1 MPQILLPSR
10 SPTSGTCPLVLFTRS
25 MERLTVAEALPMNQV
40 IQRQQ
45 FLNRE
50 SRAGWDRY
58 AVHRAHVM
66 DHLTRCRAARG
77 RRLCLLGAGNCNDLD
92 LATLLREFREVH
104 LVDLDGDALAEAA
117 VRQACATQSGLHL
130 HVADVSGIAHQLG
143 RLAAAAPLSPAELDA
158 TVRAAATAPLPPIDA
173 PFDVVGST
181 CLLTQ
186 LIDAVRIALGNDHPR
201 MLELALTVR
210 NRHLQMLVEL
220 TGLHGQ
226 AVLITDIVSSLTCP
240 ELANVATA
248 ALPQLVAQR
257 IRQGDFFT
265 GTNPAVLRAF
275 FGSDPSTAPQLQ
287 AVQLVKPWRWDFGPR
302 YYAVCAIR
310 VLRRG

>member
-1 MPQILLPSR
+1 
-10 SPTSGTCPLVLFTRS
+10 
-25 MERLTVAEALPMNQV
+25 
-40 IQRQQ
+40 
-45 FLNRE
+45 
-50 SRAGWDRY
+50 
-58 AVHRAHVM
+58 
-66 DHLTRCRAARG
+66 
-77 RRLCLLGAGNCNDLD
+77 
-92 LATLLREFREVH
+92 
-104 LVDLDGDALAEAA
+104 

-265 GTNPAVLRAF
+265 GANPAVLRAF